1 MNIKSLQALSLVAA
15 FSLGAASIASADV
28 QLSMQDGRVSV
39 VAKDATVR
47 QILTEW
53 ARVGHTKIVN
63 VERLPG
69 GPMTIELHNVTE
81 AQALEV
87 LLRAIS
93 GYIAAPRP
101 VEVAN
106 LSRFD
111 RIIVMPTLAS
121 ARPAVA
127 AAPPA
132 VYQQQAPQQFMP
144 QPQMPQPADDDADEQ
159 AAPNVTVPQ
168 RGPVFNT
175 FPQQPQFPGQPGQQ
189 PQFPQP
195 QTTVSPLNG
204 QPFPVS
210 PNSPNSPNQPPPG
223 FQPAAPFGGVA
234 VPGMVA
240 PQPPPQPGQFQP
252 GQPQPMVPPARRPG
266 GL

>member
-1 MNIKSLQALSLVAA
+1 MKIKALQALSLLAA
-15 FSLGAASIASADV
+15 FSLGAASTASADV
-28 QLSMQDGRVSV
+28 QLTMQNGRVSV

-63 VERLPG
+63 VERIPG

-81 AQALEV
+81 SQALEV
-87 LLRAIS
+87 LLRAMS

-101 VEVAN
+101 IEAANAAN

-127 AAPPA
+127 STPPP
-132 VYQQQAPQQFMP
+132 VYQQQPTPQFVQ
-144 QPQMPQPADDDADEQ
+144 QPPQPADDDADDEQ

-175 FPQQPQFPGQPGQQ
+175 FPQQPQGFPQQPNGQPV
-189 PQFPQP
+189 PSPFQP
-195 QTTVSPLNG
+195 QTTISPFNG
-204 QPFPVS
+204 QPFPPS
-210 PNSPNSPNQPPPG
+210 GSPNQPVA
-223 FQPAAPFGGVA
+223 PAAPFGGVA

-240 PQPPPQPGQFQP
+240 PVPQPQPGQFP
-252 GQPQPMVPPARRPG
+252 GQQPPQIPPSRRPG

>member
-1 MNIKSLQALSLVAA
+1 MKIKALQAMSLLAV
-15 FSLGAASIASADV
+15 FSLGAASTASADV
-28 QLSMQDGRVSV
+28 QLTMQNGRVSV

-53 ARVGHTKIVN
+53 ARVGQTKIVN
-63 VERLPG
+63 VERIPG

-81 AQALEV
+81 SQALEI
-87 LLRAIS
+87 LLRAMS

-101 VEVAN
+101 VEAANATN

-127 AAPPA
+127 STPPP
-132 VYQQQAPQQFMP
+132 VYQQPPQQQFM
-144 QPQMPQPADDDADEQ
+144 QQPQPADDDADDEQ
-159 AAPNVTVPQ
+159 PAPNVAVPQ

-175 FPQQPQFPGQPGQQ
+175 FPQQQPQFPGQP
-189 PQFPQP
+189 PNQFP
-195 QTTVSPLNG
+195 TGTVVSPLNG
-204 QPFPVS
+204 QPFQM
-210 PNSPNSPNQPPPG
+210 NPNSPNQPPPPG
-223 FQPAAPFGGVA
+223 SQPSAPFGGVA

-240 PQPPPQPGQFQP
+240 PAPQPQPGQFQP
-252 GQPQPMVPPARRPG
+252 GQQQPIPPPRRP
-266 GL
+266 

>member
-1 MNIKSLQALSLVAA
+1 MKIKALQALSLLAA
-15 FSLGAASIASADV
+15 FSLGAASTASADV
-28 QLSMQDGRVSV
+28 QLTMQNGRVSV

-63 VERLPG
+63 VERIPG

-81 AQALEV
+81 SQALEI
-87 LLRAIS
+87 LLRAMS

-101 VEVAN
+101 VEASNAAN

-127 AAPPA
+127 STPPP
-132 VYQQQAPQQFMP
+132 VYQQQAAPQFM
-144 QPQMPQPADDDADEQ
+144 QQPQPADDDADEQ

-175 FPQQPQFPGQPGQQ
+175 FPQQPQFPAQGTPN
-189 PQFPQP
+189 PFQP
-195 QTTVSPLNG
+195 QTTISPFNG
-204 QPFPVS
+204 QPFPV
-210 PNSPNSPNQPPPG
+210 NGSPNQPAA
-223 FQPAAPFGGVA
+223 PAAPFGGVA

-240 PQPPPQPGQFQP
+240 PVPLQPGQFPP
-252 GQPQPMVPPARRPG
+252 GQQPPQVPPRRPG

>member
-1 MNIKSLQALSLVAA
+1 MKIKALQAMSLLAV
-15 FSLGAASIASADV
+15 FSLGAASTASADV
-28 QLSMQDGRVSV
+28 QLTMQNGRVSV

-53 ARVGHTKIVN
+53 ARVGQTKIVN
-63 VERLPG
+63 VERIPG

-81 AQALEV
+81 SQALEI
-87 LLRAIS
+87 LLRAMS

-101 VEVAN
+101 VEAANATN

-127 AAPPA
+127 STPAP
-132 VYQQQAPQQFMP
+132 VYQQPPQQQFM
-144 QPQMPQPADDDADEQ
+144 QQPQPADDDADDEQ
-159 AAPNVTVPQ
+159 PSPNVPVPQ

-175 FPQQPQFPGQPGQQ
+175 FPQQQPQFPGQAPNQFQQ
-189 PQFPQP
+189 G
-195 QTTVSPLNG
+195 TTVSPLNG
-204 QPFPVS
+204 QPFQMN

-240 PQPPPQPGQFQP
+240 PAPPPQPGQFPP
-252 GQPQPMVPPARRPG
+252 GQQPIPPPRRP
-266 GL
+266 

>member
-1 MNIKSLQALSLVAA
+1 MTIKPLHILALGAA
-15 FSLGAASIASADV
+15 VWLGAASTASADV
-28 QLSMQDGRVSV
+28 QLTMQNGRVSI

-63 VERLPG
+63 VERIPG

-81 AQALEV
+81 SQALEI
-87 LLRAIS
+87 LLRAMS

-101 VEVAN
+101 IDAATQAAN

-121 ARPAVA
+121 ARPPVSNT
-127 AAPPA
+127 PPP
-132 VYQQQAPQQFMP
+132 VFQQPAPQYTP
-144 QPQMPQPADDDADEQ
+144 PPVADDDADDEQ
-159 AAPNVTVPQ
+159 PAPNVVVPPGGA

-175 FPQQPQFPGQPGQQ
+175 FPQQGTTVAPQPGRNFNQQ
-189 PQFPQP
+189 PFMPQP
-195 QTTVSPLNG
+195 QVQDPNAQ
-204 QPFPVS
+204 QPMA
-210 PNSPNSPNQPPPG
+210 QPG
-223 FQPAAPFGGVA
+223 FQPTAPPYGGVA

-240 PQPPPQPGQFQP
+240 PAPQQPGQP
-252 GQPQPMVPPARRPG
+252 GQPQPQTIPPRRPG
-266 GL
+266 GE

>member
-1 MNIKSLQALSLVAA
+1 MKIKPLQALSLLAA
-15 FSLGAASIASADV
+15 FALGTASTASADV
-28 QLSMQDGRVSV
+28 QLTMQNGRVSV

-63 VERLPG
+63 VERIPG

-81 AQALEV
+81 SQALEV
-87 LLRAIS
+87 LLRAMS

-101 VEVAN
+101 VEAASEAN

-127 AAPPA
+127 STPPP
-132 VYQQQAPQQFMP
+132 VYQQPA
-144 QPQMPQPADDDADEQ
+144 QPQFVQPPQPADDDADDEQ
-159 AAPNVTVPQ
+159 AAPNVAVPQ

-175 FPQQPQFPGQPGQQ
+175 FPQQPQFPGQPSSPGRQV
-189 PQFPQP
+189 PAPFQP
-195 QTTVSPLNG
+195 QTTISPFNG
-204 QPFPVS
+204 QPFPPS
-210 PNSPNSPNQPPPG
+210 GSPNQPVA
-223 FQPAAPFGGVA
+223 PAAPFGGVA

-240 PQPPPQPGQFQP
+240 PQPPPQPGQFPP
-252 GQPQPMVPPARRPG
+252 GQQPPPARRPG
-266 GL
+266 GR